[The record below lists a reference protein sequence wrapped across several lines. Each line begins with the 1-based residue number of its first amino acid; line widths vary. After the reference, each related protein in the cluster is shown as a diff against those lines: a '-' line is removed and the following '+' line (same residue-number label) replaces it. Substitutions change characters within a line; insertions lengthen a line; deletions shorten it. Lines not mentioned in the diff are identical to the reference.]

1 MSPSL
6 LSPVFSTRRRLLG
19 ALLGALLL
27 SPAAQAQT
35 AYGLGTVTANYL
47 TYTAG
52 SQGLVAINLANGVA
66 VGAPVQL
73 TGLPTSQK
81 VVGMDFRP
89 GNGVLY
95 GLGYDTAAVAPTA
108 NARLYTLDV
117 NTGAATAVGPALRLE
132 LGRRTARIGF
142 DFNPVAD
149 LIRVVSTT
157 RANYRLSP
165 ATGAIA
171 GTDTNLSYASGTP
184 AVPGIGAVA
193 YTNSYPGATSTT
205 LYAFDE
211 LNNGLLSVVNPPNG
225 GVLTAL
231 VTAMFQV
238 ASGTYGIGSP
248 QAIDFDIYAN
258 AGTNRNEG
266 FLTEVTAGGSSNF
279 YRLNL
284 TTGLATLVGNT
295 VPSAVPFVIRDLAL
309 TIGLPLGTAPA
320 ALAQLAGLYPNPAHS
335 AATLRL
341 PVALR
346 GTAAVPVTVAD
357 NLGRTVLRRTLAAG
371 AADELALPLEGLAPG
386 VYSVLAHT
394 AAGLVAKRLTVF

>member
-1 MSPSL
+1 
-6 LSPVFSTRRRLLG
+6 
-19 ALLGALLL
+19 
-27 SPAAQAQT
+27 
-35 AYGLGTVTANYL
+35 VTANYL

-52 SQGLVAINLANGVA
+52 SQGLVTINPANGVA

-73 TGLPTSQK
+73 TGLPASQK

-89 GNGVLY
+89 SNGLLY
-95 GLGYDTAAVAPTA
+95 GLGYDTLAVAPTP
-108 NARLYTLDV
+108 NAQLYTLDPG
-117 NTGAATAVGPALRLE
+117 TGAATAVGTAVRLE

-171 GTDTNLSYASGTP
+171 GTDTNLSYTSGTP

-211 LNNGLLSVVNPPNG
+211 LNNGLFSVVNPPNG
-225 GVLTAL
+225 GVLTNP

-248 QAIDFDIYAN
+248 QAVDFDIYAN
-258 AGTNRNEG
+258 ASTNRNEG
-266 FLTEVTAGGSSNF
+266 FLTEVTAGGSSNL

-309 TIGLPLGTAPA
+309 TIGAPLGAAPA
-320 ALAQLAGLYPNPAHS
+320 ALAQLASLYPNPAHGT
-335 AATLRL
+335 ATLRL

-346 GTAAVPVTVAD
+346 GTATVPVTVTD

-371 AADELALPLEGLAPG
+371 VNDELALPLAGLAPG

-394 AAGLVAKRLTVF
+394 AAGTVAKRLTVQ

>member
-1 MSPSL
+1 MRTSL
-6 LSPVFSTRRRLLG
+6 LSPVFSTRRWLLGTLLG
-19 ALLGALLL
+19 ALLVAP
-27 SPAAQAQT
+27 SAQAQT
-35 AYGLGTVTANYL
+35 VYGLGTVTANYL

-52 SQGLVAINLANGVA
+52 SQGLITITLANGVA
-66 VGAPVQL
+66 VGAPIQL
-73 TGLPTSQK
+73 SGLPANQK
-81 VVGMDFRP
+81 VVGIDFRP
-89 GNGVLY
+89 SNGVLY
-95 GLGYDTAAVAPTA
+95 GLGYDTAAVAPAA
-108 NARLYTLDV
+108 NAQLYTLST
-117 NTGAATAVGPALRLE
+117 NTGAATAVGPAVRLE

-157 RANYRLSP
+157 RANYRLNP

-171 GTDTNLSYASGTP
+171 GTDTNLAYASGTP

-211 LNNGLLSVVNPPNG
+211 LNNGLFSVVNPPNG
-225 GVLTAL
+225 GVLTAP

-248 QAIDFDIYAN
+248 QAVDFDIYAN
-258 AGTNRNEG
+258 ASTNSNEG
-266 FLTEVTAGGSSNF
+266 YLTEVTATGSSNF

-295 VPSAVPFVIRDLAL
+295 VPAAIPFVIRDLAL

-320 ALAQLAGLYPNPAHS
+320 ALAQLASLYPNPAHGTV
-335 AATLRL
+335 TLRL
-341 PVALR
+341 PMALR
-346 GTAAVPVTVAD
+346 GRAAVPVTVSD
-357 NLGRTVLRRTLAAG
+357 NMGRTVLRRTLGAG
-371 AADELALPLEGLAPG
+371 TSEELALPLAGLASG

-394 AAGLVAKRLTVF
+394 AAGVVARRLTVQ

>member
-1 MSPSL
+1 MSRPL
-6 LSPVFSTRRRLLG
+6 LSPAFSTRNRWLS
-19 ALLGALLL
+19 ALLGTLLL
-27 SPAAQAQT
+27 SPTAQAQT
-35 AYGLGTVTANYL
+35 VYGLGTVTANYL

-52 SQGLVAINLANGVA
+52 SQGLITITPTNGVA
-66 VGAPVQL
+66 VGAPIQL
-73 TGLPTSQK
+73 TGLPASQK

-89 GNGVLY
+89 SNGLLY

-108 NARLYTLDV
+108 NAQLYTLST
-117 NTGAATAVGPALRLE
+117 NTGAATAVGPAVRLE

-157 RANYRLSP
+157 RANYRLNP
-165 ATGAIA
+165 NTGAIA

-211 LNNGLLSVVNPPNG
+211 LNNGLFAVVNPPNG
-225 GVLTAL
+225 GVLTAP

-238 ASGTYGIGSP
+238 PSGTYGIGSP
-248 QAIDFDIYAN
+248 QAVDFDIYAN
-258 AGTNRNEG
+258 ASTNTNEG
-266 FLTEVTAGGSSNF
+266 FLTEVTATGSSNF

-295 VPSAVPFVIRDLAL
+295 VPSAIPFVIRDLAL

-320 ALAQLAGLYPNPAHS
+320 ALAQLAGLYPNPAHGT
-335 AATLRL
+335 AVLRL
-341 PVALR
+341 PAALR
-346 GTAAVPVTVAD
+346 GAAAVPVAVTD

-371 AADELALPLEGLAPG
+371 ATDELALPLAGLAPG
-386 VYSVLAHT
+386 VYSVLAET
-394 AAGLVAKRLTVF
+394 AAGLVVRRLVVQ